1 VTAKA
6 ETKLDDAV
14 PEDDVEMGFFDHL
27 GELRFRLIRSI
38 YGVVPGLA
46 VGWIFREELLGALI
60 EPFRLGWESVGMD
73 GDPHLVFLNP
83 IDPFVAYLKI
93 AVIIGVL
100 TGGPWLF
107 WQLWAFISPGLYRK
121 EKRLAIPFVVVATAF
136 FMAGLS
142 FGYFVVF
149 PLAFEYFLEFA
160 VILPGGVTLEPEIA
174 ISEILTFEMRMLLA
188 FGIVFELPVV
198 VSFMAAANIV
208 HWKQLLKFSRWWVL
222 ISTVLASLLTP
233 PDVGSQLLMLGP
245 LIILW
250 FVSVLFAFFI
260 QRGRKEPLEKKKRAE
275 AEEDD

>member
-1 VTAKA
+1 MT
-6 ETKLDDAV
+6 DASQPDV
-14 PEDDVEMGFFDHL
+14 PEDDVEMGFFEHL
-27 GELRFRLIRSI
+27 GELRFRLIRSL

-60 EPFRLGWESVGMD
+60 QPFHQGWAGVGME
-73 GDPHLVFLNP
+73 GEPHLVFLNP

-93 AVIIGVL
+93 AVIVGLL

-107 WQLWAFISPGLYRK
+107 WQLWAFISPGLYRR
-121 EKRLAIPFVVVATAF
+121 EKRLAIPFVAVASVF
-136 FMAGLS
+136 FASGLS

-160 VILPGGVTLEPEIA
+160 VILPGGVKLEPEIA
-174 ISEILTFEMRMLLA
+174 INEIMTFEIRMLLA

-208 HWKQLLKFSRWWVL
+208 HWKALLKFSRWWIL

-250 FVSVLFAFFI
+250 FISVAFAFFI
-260 QRGRKEPLEKKKRAE
+260 QRGRKEPKKPDRVAE
-275 AEEDD
+275 AEED

>member
-1 VTAKA
+1 VSETAQP
-6 ETKLDDAV
+6 EV

-27 GELRFRLIRSI
+27 GELRFRLVRSL
-38 YGVVPGLA
+38 YGVIPGLA

-60 EPFRLGWESVGMD
+60 EPFRLGWMGVGME
-73 GDPHLVFLNP
+73 GEPHLVFLNP

-93 AVIIGVL
+93 AVIIGIL

-107 WQLWAFISPGLYRK
+107 WQLWAFVSPGLYRK
-121 EKRLAIPFVVVATAF
+121 EKRLAMPFVAVASVF
-136 FMAGLS
+136 FAAGLS

-149 PLAFEYFLEFA
+149 PMAFEYFLEFA

-174 ISEILTFEMRMLLA
+174 ISEILTFEIRMLLA

-208 HWKQLLKFSRWWVL
+208 HWKTLLKFSRWWVL

-250 FVSVLFAFFI
+250 FVSVLFAYII
-260 QRGRKEPLEKKKRAE
+260 QRGRPDPTKPDLGP
-275 AEEDD
+275 EEGEEE